1 MKPFFILSRRFLAL
15 ILLLL
20 VLFLLIIFQFSS
32 SAISNKDGDTH
43 KKRID
48 FINNLG
54 YTVNEETVTDKQ
66 IIIPYDFSSVYNNYN
81 ELQIKAGYD
90 LKDYKGKSVTRYCY
104 EVLNLKNENYNIN
117 LLVFDGMIIGGDI
130 CSVNINGEILPL
142 SSNK

>member
-1 MKPFFILSRRFLAL
+1 MKPFIILSRRFLAL
-15 ILLLL
+15 IFLLLI
-20 VLFLLIIFQFSS
+20 LFLLIIFQFLS
-32 SAISNKDGDTH
+32 SAMTNRNGDTH
-43 KKRID
+43 NKRID

-66 IIIPYDFSSVYNNYN
+66 IIIPYDFSSVYSNYN